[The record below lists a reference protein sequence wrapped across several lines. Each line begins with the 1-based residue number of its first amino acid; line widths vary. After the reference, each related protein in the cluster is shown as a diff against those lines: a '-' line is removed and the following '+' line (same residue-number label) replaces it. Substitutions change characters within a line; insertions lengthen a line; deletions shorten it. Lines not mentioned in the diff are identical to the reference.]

1 MISFGK
7 ISNIP
12 AAGDRQGPV
21 LPCKGEFVR
30 AAKILSDGMFNANW
44 QIRPLEHKWR
54 FSAYFFY
61 SRYVGDM
68 LAWLH
73 QAIASE
79 KELLHSLLRHSTS
92 SMCWRLYFFKTEVFI
107 EVT

>member
-1 MISFGK
+1 
-7 ISNIP
+7 
-12 AAGDRQGPV
+12 
-21 LPCKGEFVR
+21 
-30 AAKILSDGMFNANW
+30 
-44 QIRPLEHKWR
+44 
-54 FSAYFFY
+54 
-61 SRYVGDM
+61 M

-92 SMCWRLYFFKTEVFI
+92 SMCERLYFFKTEFVI

>member
-1 MISFGK
+1 MECLM
-7 ISNIP
+7 P
-12 AAGDRQGPV
+12 ADKLNPQST
-21 LPCKGEFVR
+21 
-30 AAKILSDGMFNANW
+30 SDVS
-44 QIRPLEHKWR
+44 

-61 SRYVGDM
+61 FRYVGDM

-92 SMCWRLYFFKTEVFI
+92 SMCERLYFFKTEFFI